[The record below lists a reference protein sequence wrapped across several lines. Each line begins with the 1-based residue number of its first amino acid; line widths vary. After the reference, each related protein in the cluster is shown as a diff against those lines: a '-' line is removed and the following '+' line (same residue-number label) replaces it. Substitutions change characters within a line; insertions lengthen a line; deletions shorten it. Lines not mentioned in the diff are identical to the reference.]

1 VRTLI
6 LAAILG
12 LGSFHPALAQ
22 VSSYRV
28 APRVTVAAEDVTL
41 ADLVPGAPSG
51 WTQVALGRAPR
62 PGSERVLSGAWVLQR
77 ARQVGAEGLLHVPE
91 DVVLV
96 RGGRE
101 IAREDVEEAVAR
113 ALAGRLG
120 AGEELRVTSVS
131 LPRPVTEGAVALQPV
146 VPEGALPSPATVWVD
161 VLVGGERAARAW
173 ARIEIFRSRP
183 VLVLAREVRR
193 GDVLSLEDVAVQS
206 GSPGP
211 GALADPLEAVG
222 RRAVR
227 RLPAGAPLFA
237 RDLES
242 VPAVKR
248 GDTVRLV
255 ARVGGVTATTL
266 GKALETAGVGD
277 TLRVENLS
285 SGRSLAGVLREG
297 GVVDVAR

>member
-1 VRTLI
+1 MRALI

-12 LGSFHPALAQ
+12 LGSFQVPFAQ
-22 VSSYRV
+22 ASSYRV
-28 APRVTVAAEDVTL
+28 APRVSVAAEDVTL
-41 ADLVPGAPSG
+41 ADLVPGAPRG

-77 ARQVGAEGLLHVPE
+77 ARQVGAEGLLLVPE

-96 RGGRE
+96 RGGRD
-101 IAREDVEEAVAR
+101 IAREDVEEAVER

-120 AGEELRVTSVS
+120 PGEELRVTSVS
-131 LPRPVTEGAVALQPV
+131 LPRPVTEGILELQAV
-146 VPEGALPSPATVWVD
+146 VPEGALSSPATVWVD
-161 VLVGGERAARAW
+161 VLVDGERAARAW
-173 ARIEIFRSRP
+173 ARVEMFRSSP

-193 GDVLSLEDVAVQS
+193 GDVLSPEDVAVQS

-227 RLPAGAPLFA
+227 RLPAGAPLAA

-285 SGRSLAGVLREG
+285 SGRSLAGVLRDG